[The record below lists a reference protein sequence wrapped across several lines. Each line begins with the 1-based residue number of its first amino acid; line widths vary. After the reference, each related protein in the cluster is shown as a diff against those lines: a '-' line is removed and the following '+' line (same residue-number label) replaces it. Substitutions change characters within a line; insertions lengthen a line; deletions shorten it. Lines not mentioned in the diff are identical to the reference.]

1 MKDICH
7 YEARWNPRVE
17 RSKVEDDHIESGQEQ
32 TQQYSNYR
40 PDACIFDQEIDIED
54 TYVASVAY
62 DQGALL
68 SYSIQFSA
76 PYEGYRLAIN
86 GTKGR
91 IETNEFHVPSRIPFQ
106 FPEQTISYY
115 PMFGSKET
123 IEVVKQPGGHGGGDP
138 LLLADLFIGKR
149 SLDSL

>member
-1 MKDICH
+1 M
-7 YEARWNPRVE
+7 
-17 RSKVEDDHIESGQEQ
+17 
-32 TQQYSNYR
+32 
-40 PDACIFDQEIDIED
+40 
-54 TYVASVAY
+54 ASVAY

-106 FPEQTISYY
+106 FPEQTIAYY
-115 PMFGSKET
+115 PMFGGKET
-123 IEVVKQPGGHGGGDP
+123 IEVVKQSGGHGGGDP
-138 LLLADLFIGKR
+138 LLLADLFLGKDLLIPYDISAGAEAGAYSIALGEGMWR
-149 SLDSL
+149 SVAEKRPIEIEELFQKETV